1 MNTDDLFGGVSSD
14 EDDQNFPEKSES
26 PEEKPVK
33 CFFGDSQDMPDID
46 ELIKYHK
53 EVSSGIRKPIQKT
66 HEELEDKENKGPPKK
81 KFRIGM
87 SGSGG
92 IMETPKRQ
100 VLLARDVSLF
110 NNQESPKIPETI
122 NETTGSYANSN
133 LPTPKLLSPKLSETQ
148 KYGEPTTQNQMPE
161 ADKENQESS
170 ESGSSKYPKTE
181 GDEDVDEIKPA
192 PSASVA
198 ENENE
203 LEPYD
208 ANNESNQSFIKH
220 LVTTYGPVIKTGD
233 GVKKQETSTSSE
245 KPADSLSEVDQIAHM
260 KRLIL
265 LGNMST
271 QQLEQYD
278 AYRRSR
284 FQKSTIRKLVK
295 EFTGGMNVS
304 DDSVITIGAL
314 AKMLV
319 GDIVEEALDIRD
331 LKEDEADLPLEPH
344 HIRSAY
350 MKVARHGLI

>member
-14 EDDQNFPEKSES
+14 DDDHSFPEKSES

-53 EVSSGIRKPIQKT
+53 EVSSGVRKPIQKT
-66 HEELEDKENKGPPKK
+66 HEESEDKENKGPPKK

-87 SGSGG
+87 SGSGE
-92 IMETPKRQ
+92 IMETPKRE
-100 VLLARDVSLF
+100 VLSTREVSLF
-110 NNQESPKIPETI
+110 NDQESPKITETI
-122 NETTGSYANSN
+122 NETTGSYAHSN
-133 LPTPKLLSPKLSETQ
+133 LPTPKLLSPKLSEPRE
-148 KYGEPTTQNQMPE
+148 YGEPTTQNQMPE
-161 ADKENQESS
+161 DDKENQESS

-181 GDEDVDEIKPA
+181 EAEDIDEIKPA
-192 PSASVA
+192 PSVSIT

-208 ANNESNQSFIKH
+208 ANNESNQSSIKH

-233 GVKKQETSTSSE
+233 DVKKQEISTSSE
-245 KPADSLSEVDQIAHM
+245 PADSLSEVDQIAQM

-295 EFTGGMNVS
+295 EFTGGMNVN
-304 DDSVITIGAL
+304 DNVVITIGAL

-331 LKEDEADLPLEPH
+331 LNEDESDLPLEPH